1 MKATS
6 DSSLFLSWGGQEFP
20 KSLTQKREKPSEP
33 DHASILILPLGFQ
46 NRKTQQ
52 QQEQPFCSVEWLMRH
67 SLLSVVF

>member
-20 KSLTQKREKPSEP
+20 TSLTQKRGKPSEP
-33 DHASILILPLGFQ
+33 DHASKLILPLGFQ
-46 NRKTQQ
+46 NQKTQRQ
-52 QQEQPFCSVEWLMRH
+52 QPFCSVEWLMWH